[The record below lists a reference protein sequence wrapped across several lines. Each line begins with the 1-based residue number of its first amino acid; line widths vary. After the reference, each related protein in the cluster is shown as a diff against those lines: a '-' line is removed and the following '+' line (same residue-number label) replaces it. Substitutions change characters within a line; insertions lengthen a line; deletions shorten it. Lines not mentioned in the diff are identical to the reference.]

1 MVETGSPPRDLK
13 KRHRSTSRERYDFR
27 LRNNV

>member
-13 KRHRSTSRERYDFR
+13 KRHRSTSRERYDFSIEK
-27 LRNNV
+27 